1 MRKVI
6 FTSSTTFR
14 VSWKGRERLQYS
26 SGIYITAIYI
36 YPLRALRTLNDLTIL
51 SIGTDIDWQYRTTN
65 EMNACLSTGGSCSWP
80 RGKNLGGT
88 SVHNGMMYKRGH
100 AKDFDNWAA
109 MGNVGWSWRDVRFH
123 RLASNYTH
131 ISSISFKLGEL

>member
-1 MRKVI
+1 MEIIVVLI
-6 FTSSTTFR
+6 WNLYYCESSCD
-14 VSWKGRERLQYS
+14 L
-26 SGIYITAIYI
+26 
-36 YPLRALRTLNDLTIL
+36 YPLQALRMLNDLTIL
-51 SIGTDIDWQYRTTN
+51 PIGTDIDWQYQTTN

-109 MGNVGWSWRDVRFH
+109 MGNPGWGWRDVRSH
-123 RLASNYTH
+123 LPLN
-131 ISSISFKLGEL
+131 I